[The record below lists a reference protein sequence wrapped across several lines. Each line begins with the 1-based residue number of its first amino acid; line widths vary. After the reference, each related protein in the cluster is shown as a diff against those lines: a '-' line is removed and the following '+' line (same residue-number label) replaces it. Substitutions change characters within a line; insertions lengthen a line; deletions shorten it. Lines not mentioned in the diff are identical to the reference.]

1 MRLPDDSPALSW
13 GLALSGG
20 ADSTALLHRCCGA
33 GLAITALHFNH
44 GFADENGNEAEAFCR
59 ALCVSLNVPLRV
71 GRCAESWTGQATKEV
86 FARRHRMAFFADASR
101 ALGLEGI
108 LLGHQA
114 DDRAENL
121 ILRLARGCGL
131 GGLTSFGWAGRLP
144 GAPEVRLWRP
154 LLDET
159 HADQVAWLRAR
170 GLAWVED
177 VSNADT
183 SIPRNAIRRHV
194 IPSLPHFVAGA
205 NASADLLAEE
215 DAFLEGLTQQATQAV
230 SPERLVLAPD
240 TPEVLARRALR
251 AWLPG
256 LTRAWLGRLFELRVG
271 VIVQVPGGLRIR
283 KTAPFV
289 WEIAAGRPRR
299 LATRVVSCEV

>member
-1 MRLPDDSPALSW
+1 MRLPTDSPSLPW

-20 ADSTALLHRCCGA
+20 ADSTALLHRCREA
-33 GLAITALHFNH
+33 GFSVTALHFNH
-44 GFADENGNEAEAFCR
+44 GFTDENGDEAEAFCR
-59 ALCVSLNVPLRV
+59 ALCATLGVPLRV
-71 GRCAESWTGQATKEV
+71 GRCAEPWTGQATKEV
-86 FARRHRMAFFADASR
+86 FARNHRMAFFADASH
-101 ALGLEGI
+101 ALGLGGI

-131 GGLTSFGWAGRLP
+131 GGLTSFGWAGELP
-144 GAPEVRLWRP
+144 GAPEVCLWRP

-159 HADQVAWLRAR
+159 HADQVGWLRAR
-170 GLAWVED
+170 GLPWVED

-194 IPSLPHFVAGA
+194 IPCLPHFVAGA
-205 NASADLLAEE
+205 NASADLLTEE
-215 DAFLEGLTQQATQAV
+215 DAFLEGLAKKATQVA

-251 AWLPG
+251 AWLPN
-256 LTRAWLGRLFELRVG
+256 LTRVWLKRLFELRVG

-283 KTAPFV
+283 KTASFA
-289 WEIAAGRPRR
+289 WEVLTSPPTAA
-299 LATRVVSCEV
+299 RVI